1 MDFIVNESDPVCDS
15 FFENFA
21 GLWSRPNQREAFRAY
36 VLGLISETH
45 RKNIEAM
52 SDKIIQQEYQSLHH
66 FIADAPWDDEELNR
80 SRLALL
86 MSNRRTAPRASG
98 VLVID
103 DSGVPKKG
111 NATEAVKRQYIGQLG
126 KTANGQVFVTSH
138 YADKRCHW
146 PVDILPYKPDVC
158 FENGK
163 DDSEFKTKVVLA
175 LELADKAV
183 ELEILFRA
191 LIADKW
197 YGRSPDFING
207 LDERELPYIV
217 DLPHD
222 KRIFV
227 RLPDDI
233 ASTEHRLKD
242 VLCIIKPEDFRPV
255 RLKSADGT
263 EREVFVAGLRI
274 KIKKIPGKRRVVV
287 ATGRPDDPAADKE
300 LRFLV
305 TNVDNLRNGTVAELF
320 ARRNW
325 IEVFYREAKD
335 DLGANEYQVRDL
347 SSIMRHWRIVFA
359 AYSLLVL
366 LKRNGCLARWCKK
379 NSAPCERP

>member
-1 MDFIVNESDPVCDS
+1 MDFIVNEPDPVCDS
-15 FFENFA
+15 FFENFEK
-21 GLWSRPNQREAFRAY
+21 LWSRPNQREAFHAY
-36 VLGLISETH
+36 ILGLVSETH

-52 SDKIIQQEYQSLHH
+52 SAKIVQQEYQGLHH
-66 FIADAPWDDEELNR
+66 FIADSPWDDEELNR
-80 SRLALL
+80 LRIKAL
-86 MSNRRTAPRASG
+86 MQSRRTAPRKSG
-98 VLVID
+98 VLIID

-146 PVDILPYKPDVC
+146 PVDIAPYKPDVC

-163 DDSEFKTKVVLA
+163 DDPEFKTKIVLA

-183 ELEILFRA
+183 ALGIPFRA

-197 YGRSPDFING
+197 YGKSPDFVNG
-207 LDERELPYIV
+207 LDKRELPYIV

-222 KRIFV
+222 KRIFK
-227 RLPDDI
+227 RLGGDI

-242 VLCIIKPEDFRPV
+242 VLCILSPEDFRPV
-255 RLKSADGT
+255 CLTSADGT
-263 EREVFVAGLRI
+263 EREVFVTALKL

-287 ATGRPDDPAADKE
+287 VTSRPDDPASDKE
-300 LRFLV
+300 LRFLL
-305 TNVDNLRNGTVAELF
+305 TNVDKLRNATVVKLF

-335 DLGANEYQVRDL
+335 DLGANQYQVRDL
-347 SSIMRHWRIVFA
+347 SSIMRHWHLVFT

-366 LKRNGCLARWCKK
+366 LKREGRLARQCKK
-379 NSAPCERP
+379 NSRPCDRP